1 MIELSKI
8 ESILNDVI
16 EASKD
21 FYIWKDGG
29 AIWTGIPEYYEGY
42 KSAVEQKNRI
52 ETHAE
57 VDKFPKT
64 LFKHRAPNQNDKENE
79 YIENN
84 YKNTTHPAFVDYL
97 SVMSRGLNDYNW
109 EISYPEGS
117 SDADAYKDYINN
129 GIDVFKSI
137 ERYVKEIVP
146 TLRGTDAN
154 GVSTFK
160 LNDVSF
166 VEVDGEMVVN
176 DTNKFEPQPMYYG
189 AEQVVAWEW
198 NKYGLFESHEKSS
211 VTYGTKNYDMG
222 RVFYFYDDTNI
233 WRIEQFG
240 KFIDNTFNYTLIFAH
255 ELDMF
260 PCVKMKGV
268 PKIKKNGDIYYTSR
282 FYYSVDL
289 LDWSLLYS
297 NYLNAQIANV
307 CFPMRWAVGDDCDFT
322 DSNGVE
328 CHDGYFMGENNHK
341 SECPQCH
348 GSGQMP
354 RFSSMGTYLLKGA
367 EGLDKGDTSFNVP
380 MGYVAPGTET
390 LTFTKETAK
399 EYFDQAKSML
409 HIHTSNSNVKG
420 SENMT
425 ATGMSIDMKAMYAF
439 VLPDSDQTFDIFQF
453 QLDVIGKVRY
463 GKDFEGAKL
472 VYPKSFDF
480 RTDGD
485 ILADIKVARD
495 ANLPSHVISS
505 LTHQYLRNRF
515 YSEQSTNTV
524 SQVIEAADRILTL
537 TNEEIIQ
544 RKTLNTVEAWEI
556 VLHDSGLKLV
566 NDLIAEVVG
575 FLDLEI
581 DEQVALLK
589 AKAIETTP
597 KDLATTRAE
606 GMAARL
612 LENGV

>member
-1 MIELSKI
+1 MIEIDKI
-8 ESILNDVI
+8 QSIVNDVI

-21 FYIWKDGG
+21 LYIWKDGS
-29 AIWTGIPEYYEGY
+29 AIWKDVPEYYEGY
-42 KSAVEQKNRI
+42 KEAVNQKNRI
-52 ETHAE
+52 ETHAD
-57 VDKFPKT
+57 VDSFPET

-97 SVMSRGLNDYNW
+97 SVVSRGLNDHNW
-109 EISYPEGS
+109 EIIYPQGGN
-117 SDADAYKDYINN
+117 DAEDYRNYVN
-129 GIDVFKSI
+129 KEIDVFNSVEK
-137 ERYVKEIVP
+137 YVKEIVP

-166 VEVDGEMVVN
+166 VEVDGEMVQD
-176 DTNKFEPQPMYYG
+176 DTKKLEPQPMYYG

-198 NKYGLFESHEKSS
+198 NKYGLFESHEKSMVMYAS
-211 VTYGTKNYDMG
+211 KKYEIG

-233 WRIEQFG
+233 WKVEQVG
-240 KFIDNTFNYTLIFAH
+240 KFVEHTYEYTLVFAH

-268 PKIKKNGDIYYTSR
+268 PKIKKDGDIYYTSR

-322 DSNGVE
+322 DNNGVQ
-328 CHDGYFMGENNHK
+328 CFDGHIITENGK
-341 SECPQCH
+341 ADCPQCH

-380 MGYVAPGTET
+380 MGYVAPNTDT
-390 LTFTKETAK
+390 LSFTKETAK
-399 EYFDQAKSML
+399 EYFEQAKSML

-420 SENMT
+420 SEDMT

-480 RTDGD
+480 RTDAD
-485 ILADIKVARD
+485 ILEDIKVARD
-495 ANLPSHVISS
+495 SKLPSHVISS

-537 TNEEIIQ
+537 SNEEIIQ

-556 VLHDSGLKLV
+556 VLHDSGFKLV
-566 NDLIAEVVG
+566 NDLIGENPL

-581 DEQVALLK
+581 EEQVSLLV
-589 AKAIETTP
+589 AKARETTP

-606 GMAARL
+606 GFAARL
-612 LENGV
+612 IEGN

>member
-1 MIELSKI
+1 MIEQSKI
-8 ESILNDVI
+8 EAIVNSAI

-21 FYIWKDGG
+21 LYVFEGGTAIWK
-29 AIWTGIPEYYEGY
+29 GIPDYYDGY
-42 KSAVEQKNRI
+42 VEAVKQKNRI

-57 VDKFPKT
+57 VDKYPEM

-97 SVMSRGLNDYNW
+97 SVVSRGLNDHNW
-109 EISYPEGS
+109 EIIYPQGGN
-117 SDADAYKDYINN
+117 DADDYRKYVNKE
-129 GIDVFKSI
+129 IDVFNSV

-160 LNDVSF
+160 LKDVSF
-166 VEVDGEMVVN
+166 VEVDGQMVVD
-176 DTNKFEPQPMYYG
+176 DTQKFEPQPMYYG
-189 AEQVVAWEW
+189 CEQVVAWKW
-198 NKYGLFESHEKSS
+198 NTYGLFESHEKTL
-211 VTYGTKNYDMG
+211 VAYGQKNYEIG

-233 WRIEQFG
+233 WKVEQVG
-240 KFIDNTFNYTLIFAH
+240 KFIDNAFTYTLIFAH
-255 ELDMF
+255 ELEMF
-260 PCVKMKGV
+260 PCVKLKGV
-268 PKIKKNGDIYYTSR
+268 PKIKKDGDIYYTSR

-322 DSNGVE
+322 DNNGVQ
-328 CHDGYFMGENNHK
+328 CFDGYIIGDNGK

-348 GSGQMP
+348 GAGQMP

-380 MGYVAPGTET
+380 MGYVAPNTET
-390 LTFTKETAK
+390 LSFTKETAK

-480 RTDGD
+480 RTDAD
-485 ILADIKVARD
+485 ILEDIKVARE
-495 ANLPSHVISS
+495 AKLPTHVISS
-505 LTHQYLRNRF
+505 LVHQYLRNRF

-524 SQVIEAADRILTL
+524 SEIIEAADRILTL
-537 TNEEIIQ
+537 SNEEIIQ

-556 VLHDSGLKLV
+556 VLHDSGFKLV
-566 NDLIAEVVG
+566 NDLIGENPS
-575 FLDLEI
+575 FLYLEI
-581 DEQVALLK
+581 DEQVELLK
-589 AKAIETTP
+589 AKAIEVTP
-597 KDLATTRAE
+597 KDLAVTRAE
-606 GMAARL
+606 GFANRVL
-612 LENGV
+612 GS

>member
-1 MIELSKI
+1 MIELDKI
-8 ESILNDVI
+8 QSMLKDVI
-16 EASKD
+16 EASKE
-21 FYIWKDGG
+21 FYVFDNGSAVWK
-29 AIWTGIPEYYEGY
+29 GIPDYYDGY
-42 KSAVEQKNRI
+42 INAVKQKNRI

-57 VDKFPKT
+57 VDKFPEM
-64 LFKHRAPNQNDKENE
+64 LFKHRAPNQSDKENE

-97 SVMSRGLNDYNW
+97 SVVSRGLNDHNW
-109 EISYPEGS
+109 EIIYPEGGN
-117 SDADAYKDYINN
+117 DATDYREYINN
-129 GIDVFKSI
+129 EIDVFKSV
-137 ERYVKEIVP
+137 EGYVKEVVP

-160 LNDVSF
+160 LSDVSF
-166 VEVDGEMVVN
+166 VEVDGEMIQD
-176 DTNKFEPQPMYYG
+176 DTQKLEPQPMYFG
-189 AEQVVAWEW
+189 TEQVVAWEW
-198 NKYGLFESHEKSS
+198 NVSGMFESHEKSMVMYAS
-211 VTYGTKNYDMG
+211 KMHEIG
-222 RVFYFYDDTNI
+222 RVFFFYDDTNI
-233 WRIEQFG
+233 WKIEQTG
-240 KFIDNTFNYTLIFAH
+240 KFIDHTFTFTLIFAH

-268 PKIKKNGDIYYTSR
+268 PKIKKNGDVYYTSR
-282 FYYSVDL
+282 FFYAVPL

-322 DSNGVE
+322 DSNDVQ
-328 CHDGYFMGENNHK
+328 CFDGYIMNDNGK
-341 SECPQCH
+341 SECPKCN

-354 RFSSMGTYLLKGA
+354 RFSSMGTMLLKGA
-367 EGLDKGDTSFNVP
+367 EGMDKGDTSFNVP
-380 MGYVAPGTET
+380 MGYVAPSTET
-390 LTFTKETAK
+390 LSFTKETAK
-399 EYFDQAKSML
+399 EYFEQAKSML

-420 SENMT
+420 SEDMT
-425 ATGMSIDMKAMYAF
+425 ATGMAIDMKAMFAF

-480 RTDGD
+480 RTDAD
-485 ILADIKVARD
+485 ILEDIKTARD
-495 ANLPSHVISS
+495 ANLPTHIISS
-505 LTHQYLRNRF
+505 LVHQYLRSRF

-537 TNEEIIQ
+537 SNEEIIQ

-556 VLHDSGLKLV
+556 VLHDSGFKLV
-566 NDLIAEVVG
+566 NDLIGENPL
-575 FLDLEI
+575 FLDLDIE
-581 DEQVALLK
+581 EQVALLK
-589 AKAIETTP
+589 AKAIATTP

-606 GMAARL
+606 GFAARL
-612 LENGV
+612 LDNGV